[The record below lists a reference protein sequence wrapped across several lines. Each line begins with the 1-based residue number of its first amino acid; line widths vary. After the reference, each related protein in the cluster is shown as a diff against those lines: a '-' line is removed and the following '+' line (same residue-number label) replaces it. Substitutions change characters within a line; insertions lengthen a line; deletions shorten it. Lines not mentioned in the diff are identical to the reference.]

1 MTHIIVRLFYWVFW
15 RQINIHDEKICVNKN
30 EAEIRELLT
39 IHAEA
44 EIVHQF

>member
-1 MTHIIVRLFYWVFW
+1 MKKYVQT
-15 RQINIHDEKICVNKN
+15 D

-44 EIVHQF
+44 EIVRQLSEMERVTLFITS